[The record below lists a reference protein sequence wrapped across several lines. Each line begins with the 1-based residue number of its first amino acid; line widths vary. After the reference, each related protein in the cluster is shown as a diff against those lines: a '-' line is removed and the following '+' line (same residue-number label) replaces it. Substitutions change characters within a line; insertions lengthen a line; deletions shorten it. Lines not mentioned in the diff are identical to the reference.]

1 MPTDGHWVGGVV
13 QRVGD
18 DAAHLVFGAV
28 RGLGVDLLGELIV
41 CSDVD
46 PDLFGVGG
54 EGLHAS
60 GSAGTH
66 QSVHCVTVENLGEGL
81 GLPFPAPVER
91 ASGIVAMFPACS
103 GGPLL
108 AAHGLA
114 VAHHDDR
121 RRR

>member
-54 EGLHAS
+54 EG
-60 GSAGTH
+60 
-66 QSVHCVTVENLGEGL
+66 C
-81 GLPFPAPVER
+81 
-91 ASGIVAMFPACS
+91 
-103 GGPLL
+103 LL
-108 AAHGLA
+108 YTSDAA
-114 VAHHDDR
+114 DE
-121 RRR
+121 